1 MYFPLFSKKIGTLIV
16 YQANSSYILNKV
28 SLSSAVFLISLLQG
42 LFKNIFKNFAKLIT
56 KHLQKSFKIQA
67 LSRDTSICDTFILSA
82 ICDTSMPEVCYLR
95 YKYAR
100 SSPPDVFLEEDTL
113 KIYSKFTGDTH
124 ADV

>member
-1 MYFPLFSKKIGTLIV
+1 M
-16 YQANSSYILNKV
+16 

-42 LFKNIFKNFAKLIT
+42 LFKKSYIQKFCKTHNKTPA
-56 KHLQKSFKIQA
+56 KSFKIQA

-82 ICDTSMPEVCYLR
+82 ICDTSLPEVCYLR

-100 SSPPDVFLEEDTL
+100 SSPPDVFLEEDML